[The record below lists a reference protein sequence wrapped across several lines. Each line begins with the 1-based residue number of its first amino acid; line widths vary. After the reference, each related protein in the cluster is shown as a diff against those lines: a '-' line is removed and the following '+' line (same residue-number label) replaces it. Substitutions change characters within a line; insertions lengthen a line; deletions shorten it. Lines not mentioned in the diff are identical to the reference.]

1 MYDIN
6 SCFFFLIT
14 FHAFHELGLLK
25 IIENVFRLNHVQTK
39 LIRLGRF
46 PLSQNFRFE
55 MPESFLCLKE
65 RLGLWWIKMTEK
77 IPVILC
83 PANGNSSSRNGN
95 CVQTERLF
103 SFQTSEGRP
112 FVSENFHLIRAFHL
126 HFNRLNRKFWLNGK
140 RLLYWFELVCHPFPP
155 LIIRRQLH
163 VFQSHS
169 NWLWRYFNQSFSSD
183 NTEKTFCKQIKA
195 VGKRRRARSLE

>member
-1 MYDIN
+1 M
-6 SCFFFLIT
+6 
-14 FHAFHELGLLK
+14 
-25 IIENVFRLNHVQTK
+25 QTK

-77 IPVILC
+77 IPVIFC

-155 LIIRRQLH
+155 LFAASCML
-163 VFQSHS
+163 
-169 NWLWRYFNQSFSSD
+169 SSRILIG
-183 NTEKTFCKQIKA
+183 CGAILIK
-195 VGKRRRARSLE
+195 VLVLITQKKRSVSKLKP